1 MPRKLTALLI
11 GMLFSLIPRMLL
23 VTVFG
28 QTQDIVAELMPGAY
42 PHLIDAAVAFEVLVA
57 YAMAFVTGFGFW
69 AGTSETW
76 QASGAWA
83 ASGCV
88 LLLTVSN
95 PGGLSLDGPLL
106 LGVGLA
112 ARVAAA
118 FHGAWWGERYKD
130 DPRVEGVQGLVFKLN
145 PFPLT

>member
-1 MPRKLTALLI
+1 MPRKLTALVI
-11 GMLFSLIPRMLL
+11 GMLFSMIPRMLL
-23 VTVFG
+23 GTVFG

-42 PHLIDAAVAFEVLVA
+42 PHLIDAAVGFEVLVA
-57 YAMAFVTGFGFW
+57 YAMAFVTGFAFW

-76 QASGAWA
+76 QGSGAWA

-88 LLLTVSN
+88 LLLTALN
-95 PGGLSLDGPLL
+95 PGGLSLDSPLL
-106 LGVGLA
+106 LGLGIA

-130 DPRVEGVQGLVFKLN
+130 DTRVEGIQGFVFKLN
-145 PFPLT
+145 PFSLT